1 MKITVDTNVLIS
13 STFWNGNSNNIIEL
27 VENNKIELIL
37 SEEIIEEFIKVLN
50 YKEIQ
55 GKIKDKNLEMK
66 RSVEKIVSISKIVI
80 PKLKINI
87 SEDPDDNKILECAV
101 EGEADYVISQDNHLL
116 KLKEY
121 NGIKILTP
129 KEFLEIFELN
139 KNKKFMDSYNKSKEQ
154 IKKREFANW
163 NKL

>member
-13 STFWNGNSNNIIEL
+13 STFWNGNSDKIINL

-55 GKIKDKNLEMK
+55 EKIKDKNLEMK

-87 SEDPDDNKILECAV
+87 SEDSDDNKILECAV
-101 EGEADYVISQDNHLL
+101 EGKADYIISQDNHLL

-121 NGIKILTP
+121 NKIKILTP
-129 KEFLEIFELN
+129 KEFLEIFQRM
-139 KNKKFMDSYNKSKEQ
+139 K
-154 IKKREFANW
+154 
-163 NKL
+163 

>member
-13 STFWNGNSNNIIEL
+13 STFWNGNSDKIIKL
-27 VENNKIELIL
+27 AENNKIELIL

-55 GKIKDKNLEMK
+55 EKIKDKNLEMK

-87 SEDPDDNKILECAV
+87 SEDSDDNKILECAV
-101 EGEADYVISQDNHLL
+101 EGKADYIISQDNHLL

-121 NGIKILTP
+121 NKIKILTP
-129 KEFLEIFELN
+129 KEFLEIFQRM
-139 KNKKFMDSYNKSKEQ
+139 K
-154 IKKREFANW
+154 
-163 NKL
+163 

>member
-13 STFWNGNSNNIIEL
+13 STFWNGNSNKIIKL
-27 VENNKIELIL
+27 AENNKIELIL

-55 GKIKDKNLEMK
+55 EKIKDKNLEMK

-87 SEDPDDNKILECAV
+87 SEDSDDNKILECAV
-101 EGEADYVISQDNHLL
+101 EGKADYIISQDNHLL

-121 NGIKILTP
+121 NKIKILTP
-129 KEFLEIFELN
+129 KEFLEIFQRM
-139 KNKKFMDSYNKSKEQ
+139 K
-154 IKKREFANW
+154 
-163 NKL
+163 